1 MYAQAAAGV
10 LVDPDD
16 PGRGGVRIRVGLA
29 SGPVTATVLGTRCP
43 KCVAGTR
50 FILLLLLYYFYYR
63 CFYYLLS
70 MLHPPGWGR
79 AAPSALRGTH
89 FGQLHCVMLS

>member
-43 KCVAGTR
+43 KCVA
-50 FILLLLLYYFYYR
+50 
-63 CFYYLLS
+63 
-70 MLHPPGWGR
+70 
-79 AAPSALRGTH
+79 A
-89 FGQLHCVMLS
+89 V